1 LAPEGDILPATETP
15 GEFAALRKPRNFGV
29 YEREREL
36 HVLTAREKEM
46 MNKSTNLRPLVTLGC
61 VILGVFSSLVAT
73 AQYRDPS
80 VRDEYGD
87 IRQTV
92 ARVSFLSGDVSFS
105 RGDDPDYWQAADRN
119 VPMTWGDRIYTGSR
133 SRVELQVRGGNFVRV
148 GSRTDL
154 TALDLTE
161 DTKQFSLRSG
171 VASIR
176 IRRLSDSELFEVD
189 TPNSAVTFERPGDY
203 RVDVDESGFT
213 RVAVRAGNATVAA
226 GGGEILLNA
235 GEEMEI
241 DGIDD
246 PRYDILRL
254 GPADSWD
261 RWVAQRDDRRNRSRS
276 YTYVSADIPGVED
289 LDEYGRWDR
298 IPEYGWAWSPTSVS
312 ADWAPYRSGHW
323 VWQDPWGWT
332 WVSSEAWG
340 WAPYHYGRWTRMSSR
355 WYWVPIAPSVRSVA
369 YSPALVAFAGGGS
382 GWSASISI
390 GGGGFV
396 GWFPLGPRDSFSP
409 WWGDR
414 SRRDYRDYRSNTT
427 YTNRN
432 YMTVVPRN
440 AFVSGGIVSGNIV
453 RDSSVVRQIVAA
465 PVLAGPIPVA
475 PTRASLRVATRQDA
489 TAAPRPPASTVSRMV
504 VARTAPPPA
513 PPTFQAKLPVIN
525 ENRGAPV
532 APAEAARISVERRGR
547 PQAAT
552 EVRPVAP
559 QPGRMTLS
567 PKAAGA
573 GEATPRRAE
582 PVTAV
587 RGRPMATSQQPV
599 SAAPIT
605 GPATTSP
612 AAPPVERGRPA
623 RPAPEPSIERAPEPQ
638 RPRPPVE
645 PIERGR
651 PASPPP
657 TSGLPP
663 GLERR
668 RVAPP
673 ETPVPQPDVI
683 ERGRPQRPSDETPPG
698 LRRREVPTPVP
709 APPQQQQPPPSFE
722 RRREQPTP
730 VPAPP
735 QPPPSVQRQREEPPA
750 PAPPREP
757 PAVERGRGRMREQP
771 TPVPPPPAQPPPP
784 PQEVRPERGRDAGPP
799 PGRDVQPGRGR
810 GNAPPPAEATQPPA
824 EGKQPVER
832 GRGRGRGPTP
842 TPEAK
847 Q

>member
-1 LAPEGDILPATETP
+1 
-15 GEFAALRKPRNFGV
+15 
-29 YEREREL
+29 
-36 HVLTAREKEM
+36 
-46 MNKSTNLRPLVTLGC
+46 MNRSTSLWTLGA
-61 VILGVFSSLVAT
+61 LGSVLLGLFSSPAT
-73 AQYRDPS
+73 AQYRETT

-87 IRQTV
+87 IRQSV

-119 VPMTWGDRIYTGSR
+119 VPMTWGDRIYTGNR
-133 SRVELQVRGGNFVRV
+133 SRVELQIRGGNFVRL

-154 TALDLTE
+154 AALDLTE

-176 IRRLSDSELFEVD
+176 IRRLSDYELFEVD
-189 TPNSAVTFERPGDY
+189 TPNSAVTFDRAGDY
-203 RVDVDESGFT
+203 RIDVDEDGFT
-213 RVAVRAGNATVAA
+213 RVSVRAGSTTVAA
-226 GGGEILLNA
+226 GGGEIQLNA
-235 GEEMEI
+235 GEEMAI
-241 DGIDD
+241 DGLDN
-246 PRYDILRL
+246 PRYDIVDL

-276 YTYVSADIPGVED
+276 YRYVSADIAGVED
-289 LDEYGRWDR
+289 LDEYGRWDQ
-298 IPEYGWAWSPTSVS
+298 IPDYGWAWSPTSVS

-340 WAPYHYGRWTRMSSR
+340 WAPYHYGRWARVSSR
-355 WYWVPIAPSVRSVA
+355 WYWVPIAPSVRYVD
-369 YSPALVAFAGGGS
+369 YSPALVAFVGGGS

-414 SRRDYRDYRSNTT
+414 ARRDYRDYRSNAT

-440 AFVSGGIVSGNIV
+440 AFVSGGLVAGNIV
-453 RDSSVVRQIVAA
+453 RDQTVVRQVVAA
-465 PVLAGPIPVA
+465 PVLAGPIPIA
-475 PTRASLRVATRQDA
+475 PTRASLRVATRPEA
-489 TAAPRPPASTVSRMV
+489 IAAPRPPASTVSRMV

-513 PPTFQAKLPVIN
+513 PPTFQAKLPVITQN
-525 ENRGAPV
+525 QGAPV
-532 APAEAARISVERRGR
+532 APVEAARISVEKRGR

-559 QPGRMTLS
+559 EPGRMTLS
-567 PKAAGA
+567 PKETGA

-599 SAAPIT
+599 SAAPVT

-612 AAPPVERGRPA
+612 ATPPVERGRPE
-623 RPAPEPSIERAPEPQ
+623 RPAPEPPIERAPEPQ

-668 RVAPP
+668 RAAPP
-673 ETPVPQPDVI
+673 ETPVPEPDVI
-683 ERGRPQRPSDETPPG
+683 QRGRPQRPSDETPPG
-698 LRRREVPTPVP
+698 LRRREVPTPEP
-709 APPQQQQPPPSFE
+709 APPQQPQSPPSNIE
-722 RRREQPTP
+722 RGRGRMREQPTP
-730 VPAPP
+730 IPPAPQPNVERRQEPPPPAPP
-735 QPPPSVQRQREEPPA
+735 A
-750 PAPPREP
+750 EP

-771 TPVPPPPAQPPPP
+771 TPVPPPPA
-784 PQEVRPERGRDAGPP
+784 QEVRPERGRDAGPP

-824 EGKQPVER
+824 DGRQPVER

-847 Q
+847 EKKDKSD